1 MVVYTSIRC
10 MASSIVVGVPL
21 GLVKPILLF
30 THLIVL
36 INFPQKTPHGHSII

>member
-10 MASSIVVGVPL
+10 VESSIVVDVPL

-30 THLIVL
+30 MHLIVL
-36 INFPQKTPHGHSII
+36 INFP